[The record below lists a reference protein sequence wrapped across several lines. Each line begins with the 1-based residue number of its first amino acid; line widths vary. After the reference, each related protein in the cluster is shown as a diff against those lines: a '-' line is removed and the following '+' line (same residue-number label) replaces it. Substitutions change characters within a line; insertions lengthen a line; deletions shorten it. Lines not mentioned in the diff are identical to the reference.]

1 MNQKTTLSIS
11 TATILKIFG
20 VAILLWFLWYIRD
33 ILILLFVVMILVA
46 ALSPL
51 VEKLY
56 RKRIPRF
63 LSVMLIY
70 LLILFFFV
78 FLIYLIVPP
87 VALQVK
93 ELTHNISYY
102 AEKITPVYQQVET
115 SLPALQKSLESIAS
129 SLNKLTTNLWAAAVT
144 IFGGLV
150 SFVTVLVLTF
160 YLLLERESIINVL
173 IDFLPVAHKDKIL
186 SVFQKAGVKIGAW
199 FRGQLILCLA
209 IGVIDFIILA
219 IFGIPYALVLGILG
233 GILEV
238 VPTIGPIL
246 SAVPAILLAL
256 AISPWTALFVALS
269 YLGVQQLESQILVP
283 KVMGK
288 VVGVSPVIII
298 LALLIGAKLLGIAG
312 AILAVPIVATSQ
324 VVFTEWRAVKN

>member
-63 LSVMLIY
+63 LSVILIY

-78 FLIYLIVPP
+78 FLIYLIIPP

-102 AEKITPVYQQVET
+102 AEKITPVYQQAET
-115 SLPALQKSLESIAS
+115 SLPALQKSLESVAS

-173 IDFLPVAHKDKIL
+173 VTFLPVAHKDKIL
-186 SVFQKAGVKIGAW
+186 SVFQKVGVKIGAW

-209 IGVIDFIILA
+209 IGVIDFIILT
-219 IFGIPYALVLGILG
+219 IFGIPYALVLGILA

-246 SAVPAILLAL
+246 SAVPPILLAL
-256 AISPWTALFVALS
+256 AISPWTALFIALS

-283 KVMGK
+283 KIMGK

-312 AILAVPIVATSQ
+312 AILAVPIVATLQ
-324 VVFTEWRAVKN
+324 VVFTEWREVKN

>member
-63 LSVMLIY
+63 LSVILIY
-70 LLILFFFV
+70 LLILFFFA

-102 AEKITPVYQQVET
+102 AEKIAPVYQQAET

-173 IDFLPVAHKDKIL
+173 ITFLPVAHKDKIL
-186 SVFQKAGVKIGAW
+186 SVFQKVGVKIGAW

-209 IGVIDFIILA
+209 IGVIDFIILT
-219 IFGIPYALVLGILG
+219 IFGIPYALVLGILA

-246 SAVPAILLAL
+246 SAVPPILLAL
-256 AISPWTALFVALS
+256 AISPWTALLIALS

-283 KVMGK
+283 KIMGK

-312 AILAVPIVATSQ
+312 AILAVPIVATLQ
-324 VVFTEWRAVKN
+324 VVFTEWREVKN